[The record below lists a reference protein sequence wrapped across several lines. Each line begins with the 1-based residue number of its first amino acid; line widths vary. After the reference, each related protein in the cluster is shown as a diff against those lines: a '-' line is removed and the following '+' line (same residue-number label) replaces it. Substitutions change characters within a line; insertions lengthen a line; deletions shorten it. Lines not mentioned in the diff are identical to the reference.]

1 MKLKTRYI
9 LFIIIIHLA
18 FGVITVLIYPLDRI
32 LFVICEAILIISL
45 ILSFVLIIPLF
56 RPFKLL
62 NAGIDSIADK
72 DFSIKFL
79 PVGNKELDKLIEV
92 YNKMIDQLRLE
103 RTNVAEKHFFLQKMI
118 DATPTGIIILGTGH
132 EIESINPYAK
142 NLLGVDLKRDIK
154 EIHQLPQ
161 PWSSELLN
169 INENDSAVIQINGI
183 NQYKCYKSNFLERG
197 VKRDFYIIEE
207 LTKELLNAEKQSYEK
222 VIRMISHE
230 VNNSVGSVNSIID
243 SSIVHLQRLSSEEN
257 NDFIDALAIAK
268 ERIFNLNTFT
278 KKFADIV
285 RIPPPE
291 IQDCVI
297 HEIITRVLFY
307 FRKDFEEKNIK
318 IVTEFAP
325 NDLVVMFDPQQL
337 ELVLINIIKNAIE
350 AIADEGIITI
360 KTTTNPVVLNIANN
374 GEAIPLEIQKKL
386 FEPFYTTKRTGQGIG
401 LTLIREILIN
411 HKAGFSLKTS
421 EKGMTEFRISMKS
434 QLLQS
439 NKALK

>member
-18 FGVITVLIYPLDRI
+18 FGAITVLIYQQDKI
-32 LFVICEAILIISL
+32 LFLICEAILIISL
-45 ILSFVLIIPLF
+45 ILSFTLLLPLF
-56 RPFKLL
+56 KPFKLL
-62 NAGIDSIADK
+62 NAGIESIADK

-169 INENDSAVIQINGI
+169 INENDSKVVQINGI
-183 NQYKCYKSNFLERG
+183 NQYKCYKSNFQEKG
-197 VKRDFYIIEE
+197 IKRNFYIVEE

-222 VIRMISHE
+222 IIRMISHE

-243 SSIVHLQRLSSEEN
+243 SSVSYLQRMPSEEN
-257 NDFIDALAIAK
+257 KDFVEALTIAK

-278 KKFADIV
+278 RKFADIV

-291 IQDCVI
+291 IQDCLLN
-297 HEIITRVLFY
+297 EIVTRVLFY
-307 FRKDFEEKNIK
+307 FRKDFKEKNIR
-318 IVTEFAP
+318 IITEFTSD
-325 NDLVVMFDPQQL
+325 DLTIPFDRQQL
-337 ELVLINIIKNAIE
+337 ELVLVNILQNAIE
-350 AIADEGIITI
+350 AIDKEGMIII
-360 KTTTNPVVLNIANN
+360 KTTPASLTIGNN
-374 GEAIPLEIQKKL
+374 GARIPLEIQKKL
-386 FEPFYTTKRTGQGIG
+386 FEPFFTTKRTGQGIG

-411 HKAGFSLKTS
+411 HNAVFSLKTS
-421 EKGMTEFRISMKS
+421 VEGITEFKILVKNQIVSE
-434 QLLQS
+434 Q
-439 NKALK
+439 

>member
-18 FGVITVLIYPLDRI
+18 FGAITVLIYQQDKV
-32 LFVICEAILIISL
+32 LFLICEAILLVSL
-45 ILSFVLIIPLF
+45 VVSFTLIMPLF
-56 RPFKLL
+56 KPFKLL
-62 NAGIDSIADK
+62 NAGIESIADK

-92 YNKMIDQLRLE
+92 YNRMIDQLRLE

-169 INENDSAVIQINGI
+169 INENDSKVVQINGI
-183 NQYKCYKSNFLERG
+183 NQYKCYKSNFQEKG
-197 VKRDFYIIEE
+197 IKRNFYIVEE
-207 LTKELLNAEKQSYEK
+207 LTQELLNAEKQSYEK

-360 KTTTNPVVLNIANN
+360 KTTINPVVLTIANN
-374 GEAIPLEIQKKL
+374 GEAIPPEIQKKL

-421 EKGMTEFRISMKS
+421 EKGMTEFRISMKN

>member
-18 FGVITVLIYPLDRI
+18 FGVVTVLVYPLDRI

-45 ILSFVLIIPLF
+45 ILSFTLLLPLF
-56 RPFKLL
+56 KPFKLL
-62 NAGIDSIADK
+62 NAGIESIADK

-118 DATPTGIIILGTGH
+118 DATPTGIIILGAGNK
-132 EIESINPYAK
+132 IESINQYAQ
-142 NLLGVDLKRDIK
+142 NLMDVDSKKDIQ
-154 EIHQLPQ
+154 EIHQLPP
-161 PWSSELLN
+161 PWDSELLS
-169 INENDSAVIQINGI
+169 INENDSSVIQINGI

-197 VKRDFYIIEE
+197 VKRNFYIIEE
-207 LTKELLNAEKQSYEK
+207 LTRELLNAEKQSYEK

-243 SSIVHLQRLSSEEN
+243 SSIIHLQQLSSKEN

-360 KTTTNPVVLNIANN
+360 KTTTNPVVLTIANN
-374 GEAIPLEIQKKL
+374 GEVIPPEIQKKL

-421 EKGMTEFRISMKS
+421 EKGMTEFRISMKN

>member
-79 PVGNKELDKLIEV
+79 PVGNRDLDKLIDV
-92 YNKMIDQLRLE
+92 YNRMIDQLRLE

-118 DATPTGIIILGTGH
+118 DATPTGIIILGTGNK
-132 EIESINPYAK
+132 IESINQYAQ
-142 NLLGVDLKRDIK
+142 NLMDVDSKKDIK
-154 EIHQLPQ
+154 EIHQLPP
-161 PWSSELLN
+161 PWDSELLS

-197 VKRDFYIIEE
+197 VKRNFYIIEE

-360 KTTTNPVVLNIANN
+360 KTTTNPVVLTIANN
-374 GEAIPLEIQKKL
+374 GEVIPPEIQKKL

-421 EKGMTEFRISMKS
+421 EKGMTEFRISMKN

>member
-9 LFIIIIHLA
+9 LFIVIIHLA

-142 NLLGVDLKRDIK
+142 NRLGVDLKRDIK

-197 VKRDFYIIEE
+197 VKRNFYIIEE

-360 KTTTNPVVLNIANN
+360 KTTTNPVVLTIANN
-374 GEAIPLEIQKKL
+374 GEVIPPEIQKKL

>member
-18 FGVITVLIYPLDRI
+18 FGVITVLIYPRDRI

-197 VKRDFYIIEE
+197 VKRNFYIIEE

>member
-118 DATPTGIIILGTGH
+118 DATPTGIIILGTGNK
-132 EIESINPYAK
+132 IESINQYAQ
-142 NLLGVDLKRDIK
+142 NLMDVDSKKDIK

-161 PWSSELLN
+161 PWSSELLS
-169 INENDSAVIQINGI
+169 INENDSSVIQINGI

-197 VKRDFYIIEE
+197 VKRNFYIIEE

-243 SSIVHLQRLSSEEN
+243 SSIIHLQQLSSKEN
-257 NDFIDALAIAK
+257 DDFIDALAIAK

-307 FRKDFEEKNIK
+307 FRTDFEEKNIK

-360 KTTTNPVVLNIANN
+360 KTTINPVVLTIANN
-374 GEAIPLEIQKKL
+374 GEAIPPEIQKKL

-421 EKGMTEFRISMKS
+421 EKGMTEFRISMKN

>member
-18 FGVITVLIYPLDRI
+18 FGVVTVLIYQQDKI
-32 LFVICEAILIISL
+32 LFLICEAILIISL
-45 ILSFVLIIPLF
+45 ILSFTLLLPLF
-56 RPFKLL
+56 KPFKLL
-62 NAGIDSIADK
+62 NAGIESIADK

-118 DATPTGIIILGTGH
+118 DATPTGIIILGAGNK
-132 EIESINPYAK
+132 IESINQYAQ
-142 NLLGVDLKRDIK
+142 NLMDVDSKKDIK
-154 EIHQLPQ
+154 EIYQLPP
-161 PWSSELLN
+161 PWDSELLS

-197 VKRDFYIIEE
+197 VKRNFYIIEE

-350 AIADEGIITI
+350 AIVDEGIITI

-421 EKGMTEFRISMKS
+421 EKGMTEFRISMKN

>member
-18 FGVITVLIYPLDRI
+18 FGVITALIYPLDRI

-118 DATPTGIIILGTGH
+118 DATPTGIIILGTGNK
-132 EIESINPYAK
+132 IESINQYAQ
-142 NLLGVDLKRDIK
+142 NLMDVDSKKDIK
-154 EIHQLPQ
+154 EIHQLPP
-161 PWSSELLN
+161 PWDSELLS

-183 NQYKCYKSNFLERG
+183 NQYKCYKSNFQERG

-243 SSIVHLQRLSSEEN
+243 SSIIHLQQLSSKEN
-257 NDFIDALAIAK
+257 DDFIDALAIAK

-360 KTTTNPVVLNIANN
+360 KTTINPVVLTIANN
-374 GEAIPLEIQKKL
+374 GEAIPPEIQKKL

-421 EKGMTEFRISMKS
+421 EKGMTEFRISMKN

>member
-118 DATPTGIIILGTGH
+118 DATPTGIIILGTGNK
-132 EIESINPYAK
+132 IESINQYAQ
-142 NLLGVDLKRDIK
+142 NLMDVDSKKDIK
-154 EIHQLPQ
+154 EIHQLPP
-161 PWSSELLN
+161 PWDSELLS
-169 INENDSAVIQINGI
+169 INENDSVVIQINGI

-207 LTKELLNAEKQSYEK
+207 LTKELLGAEKQAYEK

-243 SSIVHLQRLSSEEN
+243 SSIVHLQRLSSEQN

-350 AIADEGIITI
+350 AIADEGLITI
-360 KTTTNPVVLNIANN
+360 KTTPNPVVLTIANN
-374 GEAIPLEIQKKL
+374 GEAILPEIQKKL

>member
-18 FGVITVLIYPLDRI
+18 FGVVTVLIYQQDKI
-32 LFVICEAILIISL
+32 LFLICEAILIISL
-45 ILSFVLIIPLF
+45 ILSFTLLLPLF
-56 RPFKLL
+56 KPFKLL
-62 NAGIDSIADK
+62 NAGIESIADK

-118 DATPTGIIILGTGH
+118 DATPTGIIILGTGNK
-132 EIESINPYAK
+132 IESINQYAQ
-142 NLLGVDLKRDIK
+142 NLMDVDSKKDIK
-154 EIHQLPQ
+154 EIHQLPP
-161 PWSSELLN
+161 PWDSELLS
-169 INENDSAVIQINGI
+169 INENDSVVIQINGI
-183 NQYKCYKSNFLERG
+183 NQHKCYKSNFLERG
-197 VKRDFYIIEE
+197 VKRNFYIIEE

-243 SSIVHLQRLSSEEN
+243 SSIIHLLQLSSKEN

-350 AIADEGIITI
+350 AIADEGLITI
-360 KTTTNPVVLNIANN
+360 KTTPNPVVLTIANN
-374 GEAIPLEIQKKL
+374 GEAILPEIQKKL

-421 EKGMTEFRISMKS
+421 EKGMTEFRISMKN